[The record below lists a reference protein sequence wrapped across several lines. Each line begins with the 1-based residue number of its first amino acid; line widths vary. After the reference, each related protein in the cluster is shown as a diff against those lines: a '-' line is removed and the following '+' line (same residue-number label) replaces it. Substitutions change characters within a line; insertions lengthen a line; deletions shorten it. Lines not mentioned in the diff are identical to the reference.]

1 MNHIEANPI
10 HRPLKVYLEAG
21 TREGEMISLS
31 ESMFDVLSEGDHQV
45 VFSAFEG
52 GHDRICWRGGLLD
65 GLHWLLTSS
74 STN

>member
-1 MNHIEANPI
+1 
-10 HRPLKVYLEAG
+10 
-21 TREGEMISLS
+21 MISLS

-65 GLHWLLTSS
+65 GLHWLLK
-74 STN
+74 